1 MSLPQGTSEI
11 FISLILEMLSVSNN
25 INGFNAN
32 IILKVTDEA
41 VTHVLICILDGFCCI
56 GGGIFLFRFINIKQ
70 GLLTEGPGS
79 L

>member
-1 MSLPQGTSEI
+1 MLYKYLPLLLYFFSLEVSLPQGTSEI

-56 GGGIFLFRFINIKQ
+56 GGGDF
-70 GLLTEGPGS
+70 S